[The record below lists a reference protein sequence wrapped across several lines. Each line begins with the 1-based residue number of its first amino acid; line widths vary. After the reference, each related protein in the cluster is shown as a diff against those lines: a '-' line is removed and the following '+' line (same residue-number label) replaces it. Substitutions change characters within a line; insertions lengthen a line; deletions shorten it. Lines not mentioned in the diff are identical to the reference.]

1 MSFIDEEKTNEFIE
15 ELSKDSLNKQLI
27 EDYNETI

>member
-15 ELSKDSLNKQLI
+15 ELSKDSFNKQLI